1 MDKVLFYRTWDA
13 LIIIC
18 TTTLAVILPASMVFS
33 GEETSG
39 FFYLDLIITLLLL
52 ADVVV
57 RMRRHLHSD
66 GGMFMEI
73 KKEGKYSAWWY
84 IVDVM
89 GAIPFGLLPLLSPFQ
104 LLRLV
109 KLARVGQVMQYWHHR
124 EIHRTSVL
132 RLLFFAYWLS
142 LSTHWLTC
150 GWLALRTIDSSLS
163 NWSNYVQSLYWCVQT
178 LATVGYG
185 DIPARTD
192 TEKLFAIV
200 VMIFGVGTY
209 GYIIGNVTGILSNID
224 PARAHY
230 LETMEKLTAFMRY
243 RNIPSSLQKRIQEY
257 YVYLWEK
264 RLGYDE
270 TTVITSLP
278 PSLRTEV
285 SLFLK
290 RDVIE
295 RVPLFRGASQQF
307 IREVALQMRHVLY
320 LPGDYI
326 FHAGET
332 GLDMYFISRGS
343 VEVLS
348 PDESTVVTVLNDG
361 DFFGEMALFLHQ
373 PRNASVRA
381 VTYCDLYRLDRE
393 TFQRVLSR
401 FPDIASKIEAAV
413 RERRKESKT

>member
-1 MDKVLFYRTWDA
+1 MDKTLIYRSWDT

-18 TTTLAVILPASMVFS
+18 TTVLAIILPASMVLDV
-33 GEETSG
+33 EETSG
-39 FFYLDLIITLLLL
+39 FLYLDLIITPLMFI
-52 ADVVV
+52 DVVV
-57 RMRRHLHSD
+57 RMRRHAHGG

-73 KKEGKYSAWWY
+73 KKDEKYSPWWFA
-84 IVDVM
+84 VDVA
-89 GAIPFGLLPLLSPFQ
+89 GAIPFGIIPVLKPFQ

-109 KLARVGQVMQYWHHR
+109 KLARVGQVMQYWHNR
-124 EIHRTSVL
+124 EIHRTSIL
-132 RLLFFAYWLS
+132 RLVFFAYWLS

-150 GWLALRTIDSSLS
+150 GWLSLRTVDTFSS

-192 TEKLFAIV
+192 TERLFAIV

-230 LETMEKLTAFMRY
+230 LETMERLTAFMRY
-243 RNIPSSLQKRIQEY
+243 RNIPAPLQKRIHGY
-257 YVYLWEK
+257 YAYLWEK

-270 TTVITSLP
+270 ATVISSLP
-278 PSLRTEV
+278 NNLQTEV
-285 SLFLK
+285 SMFLK

-295 RVPLFRGASQQF
+295 RVPLFKGASQQF
-307 IREVALQMRHVLY
+307 IREVALQMRPVLY
-320 LPGDYI
+320 LPGDFV
-326 FHAGET
+326 FHAGEP
-332 GLDMYFISRGS
+332 GLDMYFISRGT

-348 PDESTVVTVLNDG
+348 TDGTKILSVLSDG

-381 VTYCDLYRLDRE
+381 ATHCDLYRLDRE
-393 TFQRVLSR
+393 MFHRVLSQ
-401 FPDIASKIEAAV
+401 FPDIAAKIEAGMK
-413 RERRKESKT
+413 ERQGTSKT